1 LAKPTGDYHAHG
13 GFSQT
18 MCKTARHPQLEPILP
33 VQIDSDMVPESWTA
47 TSDVNNYIEYPATL
61 NANKML
67 KAKTSK
73 HTARGT

>member
-1 LAKPTGDYHAHG
+1 
-13 GFSQT
+13 

-33 VQIDSDMVPESWTA
+33 VQIDSNMVPESWTA

-61 NANKML
+61 NANKCALTPWML